1 MQFYDKCWWVVKNP
15 LRRNIKNNNKKT
27 FVILFWRSIHTY
39 WHIYENSNRLIIF
52 RKSLLFS
59 ISPKS
64 LTDYST
70 VEFLLIQQYY
80 HVKFIFK
87 FFAEKKIKREFWK
100 FLYYVKIEN
109 WKDIKAKMFDQ
120 KVFQH
125 IVGTCKGQLISKCL
139 FGIFNS
145 PKKRTKKFDFTT
157 VVPQVELFSFIFWE
171 N

>member
-1 MQFYDKCWWVVKNP
+1 MGCKKPSEKEYKKQQQ
-15 LRRNIKNNNKKT
+15 KT

-59 ISPKS
+59 ISPKN
-64 LTDYST
+64 LTDY
-70 VEFLLIQQYY
+70 
-80 HVKFIFK
+80 IFK

-100 FLYYVKIEN
+100 LLYYLKIEN

-139 FGIFNS
+139 FGVFNS
-145 PKKRTKKFDFTT
+145 SKKRTKTIQFE
-157 VVPQVELFSFIFWE
+157 VPL
-171 N
+171 